1 MSVGSVGSTGPLF
14 MASTPT
20 ITGPRPS
27 VPETPQITPVSNPNA
42 FQSTQAVGNSTLGAT
57 TAKDEVCKAV
67 DGCETPDGSVPDLDS
82 ETTGMEG
89 MDGGDIDGDFADA
102 TGESLAVEGGSDGT
116 EEVSEGGEA
125 DETEETGEAD
135 ETDEAEGSEETSE
148 ADGDSEVS
156 DADGGGDVAEAD
168 GGGEVAEAG
177 GDGTVGESDG
187 DESEGDETSP
197 GAETQAGAAG
207 VPATASQPGSQPGG
221 AEQTAADGGGDK
233 PIPVGGLISKT
244 ALTVSRGMNA
254 LGEYNKA
261 PDARQ
266 GLVKPMPP
274 VQGSSPGGN
283 VSGAKLNTT
292 TAVGTARH
300 ISNLADGN
308 FTGSDVVAAGE
319 LASTAAGA
327 LHTRQGSEATARLVQ
342 RAGGV
347 AAGAGIAGFAVN
359 LATQDYSKIGSNISA
374 LASDPGNANLQSQAA
389 ADIRGVGA
397 GVQDVVNAARGAVP
411 TLEAAKG
418 TLGTATTTAGR
429 IAERAAGP
437 AAHAAATASR
447 AVGRLAPG
455 VNIAVAAM
463 DTAVAASD
471 ISKAMKNPT
480 RDNVVNAG
488 LSSIV
493 AAGSIAAASNVPVV
507 SQVGAAVSMAGD
519 AAKLVYNNRAA
530 IGKAASS
537 AASAV
542 GNAAS
547 SAASTVRNAASNAA
561 SAATTAVSNKANQ
574 AYAWAKSW
582 F

>member
-20 ITGPRPS
+20 ITGPRPTAS
-27 VPETPQITPVSNPNA
+27 TPPEAPKITSNPSA
-42 FQSTQAVGNSTLGAT
+42 FEGQIGSGPPPLGAT
-57 TAKDEVCKAV
+57 TSKEEVCKAV
-67 DGCETPDGSVPDLDS
+67 DGCESPDGSVPELDG

-89 MDGGDIDGDFADA
+89 QELDGDFADA
-102 TGESLAVEGGSDGT
+102 TGEMPEVESAEGGSEGT
-116 EEVSEGGEA
+116 QEVSEGGEA
-125 DETEETGEAD
+125 EGPEEASESDGP
-135 ETDEAEGSEETSE
+135 EETSE
-148 ADGDSEVS
+148 ADGS
-156 DADGGGDVAEAD
+156 DGPEETGDAGGPEETSEAD
-168 GGGEVAEAG
+168 GSDGPEGPDGTGEAEGGGEA
-177 GDGTVGESDG
+177 
-187 DESEGDETSP
+187 SEGSKSEGTETTP
-197 GAETQAGAAG
+197 GAEAQAGASGTASTAPQ
-207 VPATASQPGSQPGG
+207 PATQGEQLGG
-221 AEQTAADGGGDK
+221 QAGGDK
-233 PIPVGGLISKT
+233 PVPVGGLISKT

-261 PDARQ
+261 PEARQ
-266 GLVKPMPP
+266 GLVKPTPAP
-274 VQGSSPGGN
+274 QGAAPSSGN
-283 VSGAKLNTT
+283 VTGAKLNTT
-292 TAVGTARH
+292 TAVGTVRH

-319 LASTAAGA
+319 LANTAAGA
-327 LHTRQGSEATARLVQ
+327 LHTKQGSQATAVLLQ

-347 AAGAGIAGFAVN
+347 AAGAGVAGFAVN
-359 LATQDYSKIGSNISA
+359 LATRDFSATGQNIAA
-374 LASDPGNANLQSQAA
+374 LKNDPGNADLQSQVA
-389 ADIRGVGA
+389 ADVRGVTN
-397 GVQDVVNAARGAVP
+397 GVQDVVNAARGAAP

-418 TLGTATTTAGR
+418 TLGAATTTAGR

-437 AAHAAATASR
+437 AAHAAASASR

-455 VNIAVAAM
+455 VNVAIAVVDSAA
-463 DTAVAASD
+463 AAAD
-471 ISKAMKNPT
+471 INKAIKNPT

-530 IGKAASS
+530 IGRAASSAATTVTRAASS

-542 GNAAS
+542 SNAAS
-547 SAASTVRNAASNAA
+547 SAASAAS
-561 SAATTAVSNKANQ
+561 TAVSNKASQ